1 MSVNSSTYKSFSK
14 RNACILLTQPRLC
27 SCILLQ
33 KIYLRCAQERR
44 CCPPNPSHLRRPRTG
59 NTASSAGQEADI
71 YPREGKIKDSM
82 KPCLSPHKK
91 ILFPLPVSGKRI
103 FPLTSL
109 VSGCGPSQWVCMW
122 QRVSGTGLNWAP
134 HQSSLSLCHCYLLKD
149 APEMFS
155 DPAFCFFPDV
165 QAAP

>member
-91 ILFPLPVSGKRI
+91 NPLP
-103 FPLTSL
+103 TT
-109 VSGCGPSQWVCMW
+109 SQWEEDFSTDITSVRM
-122 QRVSGTGLNWAP
+122 RSFPVSLHVTKGIWNRTE
-134 HQSSLSLCHCYLLKD
+134 LSPSPKFPIPLPLLL
-149 APEMFS
+149 AQGCS
-155 DPAFCFFPDV
+155 
-165 QAAP
+165 